1 MSQTFFLRRIRIRHV
16 LTGMLLVA
24 AWCALWGSF
33 SIANLASGTAIAAL
47 VLGAG
52 IGSECRG
59 GVRMVPLMRLGALV
73 FVDLV
78 RSTASVASSVVA
90 REDRVDEAIIAVELP
105 VAARRHLLLM
115 VCAVTVTPGTAVV
128 DADPDDG
135 TLYLHVLHADQI
147 DEVRRHVEQLAELAD
162 QALPYRP
169 SDARSTPPTTRLKGK
184 AAS

>member
-1 MSQTFFLRRIRIRHV
+1 MTQPIRRIRIRHI
-16 LTGMLLVA
+16 LTGLLLVA

-33 SIANLASGTAIAAL
+33 SIANLVSGAAIAAL

-59 GVRMVPLMRLGALV
+59 GVRLGPLLRLGGVV

-78 RSTASVASSVVA
+78 RSTASVASSVFSP
-90 REDRVDEAIIAVELP
+90 ENRVDEAIIAVNLP
-105 VAARRHLLLM
+105 ASARRHLLLM

-135 TLYLHVLHADQI
+135 TLYLHLLHADQV
-147 DEVRRHVEQLAELAD
+147 DEVRRHVERVAELAD
-162 QALPYRP
+162 EALPFRP
-169 SDARSTPPTTRLKGK
+169 NDATATDRIKRK
-184 AAS
+184 AAR